1 MDKRYDKKILFFDVD
16 DTLVDSKT
24 GKVPESTIE
33 ALHNLQENGH
43 KICISTGR
51 PLFNK
56 ANPSIFFDVPW
67 DGYVCFN
74 GQGIY
79 NKERVMF
86 YNYAYSKDVVRR
98 LIEKVNEQKYNM
110 MLLEEK
116 RTVMANEYFK
126 YAKTACEYFHIDMPP
141 YEEYKGNDIFGMDM
155 SAPSASDISVFKD
168 IEEIELYHGQN
179 DYLDVVNKGINK
191 KKGIEKMLE
200 YYNMDG
206 YVAFGDSNNDLEMMK
221 GADISICLGQGLE
234 TVKKVSTYVTDE
246 VLEDGIYNACKKYKW
261 I

>member
-116 RTVMANEYFK
+116 ELLWLTNILNMQKRHVN
-126 YAKTACEYFHIDMPP
+126 
-141 YEEYKGNDIFGMDM
+141 IFIWICHHMKNIREMIFLEWLCVLRVDV
-155 SAPSASDISVFKD
+155 I
-168 IEEIELYHGQN
+168 
-179 DYLDVVNKGINK
+179 YL
-191 KKGIEKMLE
+191 
-200 YYNMDG
+200 
-206 YVAFGDSNNDLEMMK
+206 
-221 GADISICLGQGLE
+221 CLR
-234 TVKKVSTYVTDE
+234 
-246 VLEDGIYNACKKYKW
+246 I
-261 I
+261 

>member
-1 MDKRYDKKILFFDVD
+1 
-16 DTLVDSKT
+16 
-24 GKVPESTIE
+24 
-33 ALHNLQENGH
+33 
-43 KICISTGR
+43 
-51 PLFNK
+51 
-56 ANPSIFFDVPW
+56 
-67 DGYVCFN
+67 
-74 GQGIY
+74 
-79 NKERVMF
+79 MF

-126 YAKTACEYFHIDMPP
+126 YAKTACEYFHMDMPS
-141 YEEYKGNDIFGMDM
+141 YEEYKGNDIFGMVM
-155 SAPSASDISVFKD
+155 CAPCECDISVFKD

>member
-116 RTVMANEYFK
+116 RTVMAMQKRHVN
-126 YAKTACEYFHIDMPP
+126 
-141 YEEYKGNDIFGMDM
+141 IFIWICHHMKNIREMIFLEWLCVLRVDV
-155 SAPSASDISVFKD
+155 I
-168 IEEIELYHGQN
+168 
-179 DYLDVVNKGINK
+179 YL
-191 KKGIEKMLE
+191 
-200 YYNMDG
+200 
-206 YVAFGDSNNDLEMMK
+206 
-221 GADISICLGQGLE
+221 CLR
-234 TVKKVSTYVTDE
+234 
-246 VLEDGIYNACKKYKW
+246 I
-261 I
+261 

>member
-98 LIEKVNEQKYNM
+98 LIEKVNEQKYN
-110 MLLEEK
+110 
-116 RTVMANEYFK
+116 
-126 YAKTACEYFHIDMPP
+126 ID
-141 YEEYKGNDIFGMDM
+141 
-155 SAPSASDISVFKD
+155 
-168 IEEIELYHGQN
+168 
-179 DYLDVVNKGINK
+179 
-191 KKGIEKMLE
+191 
-200 YYNMDG
+200 
-206 YVAFGDSNNDLEMMK
+206 AFGR
-221 GADISICLGQGLE
+221 
-234 TVKKVSTYVTDE
+234 KKNCY
-246 VLEDGIYNACKKYKW
+246 G
-261 I
+261 